1 MRLKLNC
8 PEWAQLLLSHI
19 SPPAHGSDPLPQGG
33 HLLLVLHLF
42 DIFGGDIDSRIY
54 SPSAHLLSTKLSDVA
69 DALERRNIIWKAFD
83 RLETSV
89 RENIMKF
96 VKVKCK
102 ALHWGWGNSKHN
114 HRDDPGGNGSRE
126 AT

>member
-1 MRLKLNC
+1 MQF
-8 PEWAQLLLSHI
+8 AQRPGITSGPTTAL
-19 SPPAHGSDPLPQGG
+19 
-33 HLLLVLHLF
+33 HLFVLQLVLHLF
-42 DIFGGDIDSRIY
+42 DIFGGDIDSGIH

-102 ALHWGWGNSKHN
+102 GAALGLG
-114 HRDDPGGNGSRE
+114 
-126 AT
+126 